1 MNKMRQN
8 MARQAMMSP
17 GQRRIEDIQ
26 NVDQAKQAAYLS
38 ALEGRRQQFNLG
50 MGITP
55 APGADWAARGG
66 LGQDRDRAAA
76 ANLNPMRGPAANP
89 GPGTDF
95 RPELM
100 QSIVMSGKGI
110 PGSQYERARAAGSAD
125 PGGQIRRDA
134 LSPTG
139 RYVGP
144 GVPGALTAPPGP
156 AAPPAQP
163 TAGGVL
169 NLRGDVAGQP
179 AASQGPA
186 LVAGQLT
193 AGGVL
198 NLRGDVAGQPT
209 AYPGAAPVAGQP
221 TASPGAAL
229 VAGQTAGPMVDR
241 ATEARMLGWGYG
253 TAYGNPMNRPASVLD
268 LEQLREQAAQSQARR
283 AVMEAGA
290 AAARPLAQSEVAQQ
304 EARGRLLGAEA
315 DIQTATA
322 GVVKR
327 AIESGD
333 TNAVMSMLSGQD
345 PAQQAAAYF
354 EMGDAALAAGWPAGV
369 VNALRNR
376 GMMAIGGKPVPVG
389 PQDMQ
394 TLRAY
399 LFYLQSGILAIG
411 NALGIGQGGAVP
423 QGQGG

>member
-8 MARQAMMSP
+8 MARQAMLSP

-100 QSIVMSGKGI
+100 QSIVKSGKGI
-110 PGSQYERARAAGSAD
+110 PDSQYERAKAAGSVA
-125 PGGQIRRDA
+125 PGGYIRKDA

-179 AASQGPA
+179 
-186 LVAGQLT
+186 
-193 AGGVL
+193 
-198 NLRGDVAGQPT
+198 T

-221 TASPGAAL
+221 TAYPGAAP

-290 AAARPLAQSEVAQQ
+290 AAAGPLAQSEVAQQ
-304 EARGRLLGAEA
+304 EARGRVLGAEA
-315 DIQTATA
+315 RTAESQADIQGRLAEYVRTASPEEFAQVFNGVSPAEQMGSLVEILAAMKEA
-322 GVVKR
+322 GVEDPDV
-327 AIESGD
+327 IEAVRNRIRIAAGGQPVPMGSGD
-333 TNAVMSMLSGQD
+333 MTFMQGL
-345 PAQQAAAYF
+345 F
-354 EMGDAALAAGWPAGV
+354 RL
-369 VNALRNR
+369 LRK
-376 GMMAIGGKPVPVG
+376 MW
-389 PQDMQ
+389 
-394 TLRAY
+394 
-399 LFYLQSGILAIG
+399 
-411 NALGIGQGGAVP
+411 ALGAPI
-423 QGQGG
+423 